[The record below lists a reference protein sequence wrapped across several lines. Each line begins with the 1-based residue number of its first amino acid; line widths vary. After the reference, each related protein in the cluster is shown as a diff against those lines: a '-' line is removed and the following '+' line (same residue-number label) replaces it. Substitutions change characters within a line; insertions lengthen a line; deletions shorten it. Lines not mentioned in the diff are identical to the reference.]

1 MPTPRKKP
9 VAPLNVEQ
17 PASLPEPEVKEEK
30 KPEVLTPKQRKYK
43 PAEKVK
49 PTFGGVRTV
58 SH

>member
-1 MPTPRKKP
+1 
-9 VAPLNVEQ
+9 VEQ
-17 PASLPEPEVKEEK
+17 PASLPAPEVREEK

-58 SH
+58 TH

>member
-9 VAPLNVEQ
+9 VAPLKVEP
-17 PASLPEPEVKEEK
+17 PAELPVEEVKEAKE
-30 KPEVLTPKQRKYK
+30 PEVLTPKQRKYK